1 MKYLFLFIFM
11 INLSII
17 LSTDDFII
25 EDEVIEHENDKKVIN
40 SDEIELDVLF
50 IAFYCIQDI
59 KYNPPKPSSG
69 IYYYET
75 FQDDPFIN
83 NRWYESGI
91 DKYKNQEWKYGYG
104 IIKPAIPGDRS
115 LIIGKGG
122 QHYAASSLLKFPID
136 NTLDNLIIQYSNIY
150 IIQI

>member
-50 IAFYCIQDI
+50 IAFYCI
-59 KYNPPKPSSG
+59 
-69 IYYYET
+69 
-75 FQDDPFIN
+75 
-83 NRWYESGI
+83 
-91 DKYKNQEWKYGYG
+91 
-104 IIKPAIPGDRS
+104 
-115 LIIGKGG
+115 
-122 QHYAASSLLKFPID
+122 
-136 NTLDNLIIQYSNIY
+136 
-150 IIQI
+150 